1 MDQRLI
7 KNDAYNVEPILLFIW
22 GSGGTSKSYFVKVM
36 YNSIL
41 KSLLH
46 HCKDPEKPRVLSL
59 GPTGISVVNIDVSTI
74 HCDLGCKLETKLL
87 GSNDKSKVAL
97 RNTLW
102 AVELLTIEWF
112 FMVSRGLW
120 TDIDTRLG
128 EIIMMIP
135 KKVFAGLSVMVVAD
149 LFQLP
154 PLSGKH
160 IFSQISDKGCMKDL
174 LGFKLRCLFRYAGL
188 TEVVKKW

>member
-1 MDQRLI
+1 
-7 KNDAYNVEPILLFIW
+7 
-22 GSGGTSKSYFVKVM
+22 
-36 YNSIL
+36 
-41 KSLLH
+41 
-46 HCKDPEKPRVLSL
+46 
-59 GPTGISVVNIDVSTI
+59 
-74 HCDLGCKLETKLL
+74 
-87 GSNDKSKVAL
+87 
-97 RNTLW
+97 
-102 AVELLTIEWF
+102 
-112 FMVSRGLW
+112 MVSRGLW

-135 KKVFAGLSVMVVAD
+135 EKVFAGLSVMVVAD

-160 IFSQISDKGCMKDL
+160 IFSQISDKGCMKHL

>member
-1 MDQRLI
+1 
-7 KNDAYNVEPILLFIW
+7 
-22 GSGGTSKSYFVKVM
+22 
-36 YNSIL
+36 
-41 KSLLH
+41 
-46 HCKDPEKPRVLSL
+46 
-59 GPTGISVVNIDVSTI
+59 
-74 HCDLGCKLETKLL
+74 
-87 GSNDKSKVAL
+87 
-97 RNTLW
+97 
-102 AVELLTIEWF
+102 
-112 FMVSRGLW
+112 MVSRGLW

-135 KKVFAGLSVMVVAD
+135 KNVFAGLSVMVVAD